1 MSEKALFY
9 NALPDPSYSTGY
21 DRNYDA
27 DDISD
32 FFSAVIETGVVKNTT
47 GLKVTAS
54 SGMEVSVAAG
64 KAVIKG
70 KPYRNTAA
78 KTFTVPT
85 APVGDANRIDAIV
98 LRYDNSTQVRNTYL
112 SYKTGAVNN
121 TMPALTRNDRVYELL
136 LAYITVTPNS
146 TAINDSMIIDM
157 RGNTTAQV
165 RVKSSD
171 DASTTTLEMNAC
183 PYVTAVKGYDDYYDA
198 IVQKYTYL
206 VTMETAGTRAI
217 TKISTSLYNQKYSF
231 VTVYTNG
238 IREPKDNYELQ
249 VGSDYIVVNFFSPKV
264 AGTKVYVE
272 LDNYIDG
279 EGLTTA
285 LSQYTSLVTA
295 VANLQNVDNYNYVC
309 TGYNDNVAISNIV
322 KGFLDAERDVND
334 EHSMRLNVYGTIGMS
349 APVRGAGT
357 SASPYGWFDF
367 ATSWTSN
374 NNRRITV
381 DFTNCSTIEP
391 TIENGTR
398 NVIFYGEDMTIIGAN
413 VGVGNTT
420 SGTQVR
426 AFNSQDGSLRCERS
440 RFWITSY
447 QDSGIAINGTF
458 TDCRG
463 SVANVINN
471 SYCFLPSN
479 TGLLRING
487 GEYYAYCGSS
497 SLQSAIVGQSSAD
510 AVSILYGVSAPTLA
524 RHGYYQ
530 TNSLLQWVGGGMMN
544 CTDLVS
550 ALPMIVVSGIS
561 NIRGTITKS
570 KAIE

>member
-136 LAYITVTPNS
+136 LAYIIVTPNS
-146 TAINDSMIIDM
+146 TAINNSMIYDM

-171 DASTTTLEMNAC
+171 DESTTTLEVNAC

-198 IVQKYTYL
+198 ILLRSRDK
-206 VTMETAGTRAI
+206 I
-217 TKISTSLYNQKYSF
+217 TLSSASATVIFNIPSYNSKSDMLS
-231 VTVYTNG
+231 VYTNG
-238 IREPKDNYELQ
+238 ILEAADNYT
-249 VGSDYIVVNFFSPKV
+249 VSGSVITFKTQKV
-264 AGTKVYVE
+264 AGTVIEVVADKF
-272 LDNYIDG
+272 LDG
-279 EGLTTA
+279 EGLETA
-285 LSQYTSLVTA
+285 LANYTRLNNIVESLQDKDAYT
-295 VANLQNVDNYNYVC
+295 YVC

-322 KGFLDAERDVND
+322 KGFLDAERDGND
-334 EHSMRLNVYGTIGMS
+334 EPSMRLNVYGTIGMS

-413 VGVGNTT
+413 VAVGNTT

-524 RHGYYQ
+524 RNSYYQ

-550 ALPMIVVSGIS
+550 ALPMIVVAGIS